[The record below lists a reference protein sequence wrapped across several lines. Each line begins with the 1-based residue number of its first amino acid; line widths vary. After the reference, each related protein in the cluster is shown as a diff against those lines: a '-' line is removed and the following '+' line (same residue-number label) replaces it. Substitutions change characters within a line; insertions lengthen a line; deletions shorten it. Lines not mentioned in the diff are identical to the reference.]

1 MVVVEAENAS
11 DNGKEDNHCNIF
23 VTRFFR
29 GDQKQKDPKPFSV
42 RLPSRFCSILQ
53 HYNSWFYL
61 NNNGLCAF
69 ILPEGRHEPSKD
81 YTKSTSL
88 EGAGTAL
95 SC

>member
-11 DNGKEDNHCNIF
+11 DNGRRVMLVIF
-23 VTRFFR
+23 LLHDFLEEI
-29 GDQKQKDPKPFSV
+29 KQKDPKPFSV

-69 ILPEGRHEPSKD
+69 ILPEGRHELLKRLHKINLARR
-81 YTKSTSL
+81 YC
-88 EGAGTAL
+88 GTAL